1 MTIRDIGVNCALSG
15 KQRQT
20 ITNIVQTG
28 HGSERIIDC
37 GRHGPDG
44 NLSKLINSI
53 FDILGRCALV
63 SKMEGVSDFV
73 IHVVIN
79 PISRPNLCNHHATPD
94 KGAWLGNYTD
104 HYILFFGEGKDV
116 FRIYILDIPGF
127 ICTNRTASAVIS
139 ESGGLLAVSR
149 WYSPPRVS
157 GWFVSRTTSS
167 NSTPAVAA
175 ILGAWSMV
183 LICWM
188 SRMSEAKATIK
199 RYMPMVV
206 VI

>member
-15 KQRQT
+15 EQRQT

-44 NLSKLINSI
+44 NFSKLINGI

-73 IHVVIN
+73 IQVVIN
-79 PISRPNLCNHHATPD
+79 PIGRPNLCNHHATPD

-116 FRIYILDIPGF
+116 FRISYWIYPGLF
-127 ICTNRTASAVIS
+127 ARTGRASAVIS
-139 ESGGLLAVSR
+139 ESGGILAV
-149 WYSPPRVS
+149 
-157 GWFVSRTTSS
+157 
-167 NSTPAVAA
+167 
-175 ILGAWSMV
+175 
-183 LICWM
+183 
-188 SRMSEAKATIK
+188 
-199 RYMPMVV
+199 
-206 VI
+206 